1 MLGDFNYSSYAKA
14 SRAGLALR
22 LWLHFVANHFVDCV
36 TLSDAQPMP
45 TFHRDLSSSTIDYIY
60 ASKDIA
66 SCHSSS
72 TVTFVQPLW
81 TDHCLVRTCLSFP
94 MLSHIGRGLWRANPR
109 LANIPSFR
117 SSLSDCLSSFIPL
130 LSPSISPQSQWDLIK
145 VEVARFTRSYSRTT
159 RPSLATLEI
168 ESTCNIHHSRS
179 LSIRGRA
186 TVLNSLI
193 LSKLWHVL
201 RVVTVPL
208 SFFRRLR
215 SIMSK
220 FRQYRSFPPIPLG
233 TFCQPIRLGGL
244 GVLDPQVQQAALQL
258 RWLRPLV
265 RSPLSPSGLVPP
277 WFSYVLRLDSSSAD
291 PLVPLIFPSLQS
303 SHQRD
308 FDSPLATLLAA
319 IDLLPHNFSDVVVN
333 LPTCLSLPLSY
344 LTTAQPDHPPFPSAW
359 RDLRVSDAYEVDPS
373 FGVLAQRPLHR
384 ILRRPIVLH
393 RFFERLYTR
402 SLVLHP
408 VLYRATIPPAICAIQ
423 FPSLDMP
430 SDTAVDVRPFLTAL
444 VPGIPWHRLS
454 TQSFRLLCNFHS
466 KSARPISPTL
476 VPRQLRRFWSFPL
489 LHGARNV
496 WFCALHKNIPCRS
509 RLNSRI
515 PTTFPDPSCA
525 LCSHPL
531 DNQTHFLFQCPVKLS
546 VWSSI
551 WTLYFAQTATPTVLL
566 SGLQSFTFPPCTD
579 SSLSAA
585 SIFGCTLLAI
595 WRHHWLFIFDH
606 VPFVS
611 SAAFSTASSLL
622 DRLKSELALDFP
634 PL

>member
-1 MLGDFNYSSYAKA
+1 MQMPLMLA
-14 SRAGLALR
+14 SR
-22 LWLHFVANHFVDCV
+22 HVYDCIFVANHFVDCV

-45 TFHRDLSSSTIDYIY
+45 TFHRNLSSSTIDYIY
-60 ASKDIA
+60 ASKDIV

-72 TVTFVQPLW
+72 TVTFVQPL
-81 TDHCLVRTCLSFP
+81 FP
-94 MLSHIGRGLWRANPR
+94 MLSHIGRGLWHANPC
-109 LANIPSFR
+109 LANIPSFH

-130 LSPSISPQSQWDLIK
+130 LLPSISPQSQWDLIK
-145 VEVARFTRSYSRTT
+145 VEVARFTHSYSRTT
-159 RPSLATLEI
+159 RTSLATLE
-168 ESTCNIHHSRS
+168 
-179 LSIRGRA
+179 
-186 TVLNSLI
+186 
-193 LSKLWHVL
+193 
-201 RVVTVPL
+201 
-208 SFFRRLR
+208 
-215 SIMSK
+215 
-220 FRQYRSFPPIPLG
+220 
-233 TFCQPIRLGGL
+233 
-244 GVLDPQVQQAALQL
+244 VQQAALQL
-258 RWLRPLV
+258 RWLQPLV
-265 RSPLSPSGLVPP
+265 HSPLSPSGLVPP
-277 WFSYVLRLDSSSAD
+277 RFSYILRLNSSSAD

-384 ILRRPIVLH
+384 ILRHPIVLH

-408 VLYRATIPPAICAIQ
+408 VLYHAIIPPAICAIQ
-423 FPSLDMP
+423 FPLLDMP
-430 SDTAVDVRPFLTAL
+430 SGTAVDVHPFLMAL

-476 VPRQLRRFWSFPL
+476 VPCQLRWFWSFPL

-496 WFCALHKNIPCRS
+496 WFCALHKNIPCHS

-531 DNQTHFLFQCPVKLS
+531 DNVTHFLFQCLVKLS

-611 SAAFSTASSLL
+611 FTAFSTASSLL
-622 DRLKSELALDFP
+622 DCLKSELALDFP

>member
-1 MLGDFNYSSYAKA
+1 
-14 SRAGLALR
+14 
-22 LWLHFVANHFVDCV
+22 
-36 TLSDAQPMP
+36 
-45 TFHRDLSSSTIDYIY
+45 
-60 ASKDIA
+60 
-66 SCHSSS
+66 
-72 TVTFVQPLW
+72 
-81 TDHCLVRTCLSFP
+81 
-94 MLSHIGRGLWRANPR
+94 
-109 LANIPSFR
+109 
-117 SSLSDCLSSFIPL
+117 
-130 LSPSISPQSQWDLIK
+130 
-145 VEVARFTRSYSRTT
+145 
-159 RPSLATLEI
+159 
-168 ESTCNIHHSRS
+168 
-179 LSIRGRA
+179 
-186 TVLNSLI
+186 
-193 LSKLWHVL
+193 
-201 RVVTVPL
+201 
-208 SFFRRLR
+208 
-215 SIMSK
+215 MSK
-220 FRQYRSFPPIPLG
+220 FIQYRSFPPISLG
-233 TFCQPIRLGGL
+233 TFCQPIQLGGL

-258 RWLRPLV
+258 HWLRPLV
-265 RSPLSPSGLVPP
+265 CSPLSPSGLVPP

-344 LTTAQPDHPPFPSAW
+344 ITTAQPDHPPFPSAW

-384 ILRRPIVLH
+384 ILHRPIVLH

-423 FPSLDMP
+423 FPLLDMP
-430 SDTAVDVRPFLTAL
+430 SGTAVDVRPFLMAL
-444 VPGIPWHRLS
+444 VPGIPWHHLS

-496 WFCALHKNIPCRS
+496 WFRALHKNIPCRS

-515 PTTFPDPSCA
+515 STAFPDPSCA

-546 VWSSI
+546 VWSST

-595 WRHHWLFIFDH
+595 WHHHWLFIFDH

-611 SAAFSTASSLL
+611 SAVFSTASSLL